1 LETASFTLKSFQ
13 VLKCS
18 VCQKRTVLP
27 LSKPVKLKPTEIQ
40 NDNVETPVKSK
51 KKKKKKKK
59 DAYAG
64 LNSSIISVYTP
75 KRELS
80 HMRKELGIKKENE
93 PSGVV
98 SSSMQPS
105 VTPQEDQSQSRRRRK
120 RNARQNSNDLALFNI
135 ARQKMHNVKSVREQI
150 AQAKQQI
157 RASEKKNK
165 EKFAL
170 ELENAAKKARK
181 CNALRNILAD
191 SSASSRTTK
200 PTLKEFLASVN

>member
-1 LETASFTLKSFQ
+1 MKSFQ

-51 KKKKKKKK
+51 KKKKKKK

-64 LNSSIISVYTP
+64 LNSSVISVYTP

-120 RNARQNSNDLALFNI
+120 RNARQNSNDLALFYT
-135 ARQKMHNVKSVREQI
+135 ARQKLHNLKSVREQI

-157 RASEKKNK
+157 IASEKKNK
-165 EKFAL
+165 EKIAL